1 MKKINKQ
8 KLARII
14 KEQVLKSKRKQ
25 ILRESVSRAVRKVL
39 LNEKK
44 VDPEEF
50 PLKLSDVAA
59 DASDAKQ
66 NVTKGRQDGS
76 ETDDVIDVKPNATF
90 PVSQLKPSQS
100 SMNIGKAMG
109 MAISMI
115 AGKMPTGGNLG
126 AFISSDNHIMDGHH
140 RWVATSM
147 VDPSKEVGG
156 YAVDFPGTDLIRLL
170 NSITV
175 GKLGIMQGKEGTG
188 GFDQFKEAPIRQELT
203 KLASEGNEF
212 MKPADVMAAL
222 KKFTGEDGDAAVDA
236 AVKKFVD
243 NLGQVSFELPAGAP
257 DRVDMPVIDPKRVP
271 NADKIAAK
279 ALAQGEIDWNEP
291 KAPFALE
298 EK

>member
-25 ILRESVSRAVRKVL
+25 KLRESVTRAVKKVL
-39 LNEKK
+39 LNEK

-66 NVTKGRQDGS
+66 NVTKGRQDGDPK
-76 ETDDVIDVKPNATF
+76 DDVIDVTPNATF

-109 MAISMI
+109 MAISML
-115 AGKMPTGGNLG
+115 AGKMETGGNLG
-126 AFISSDNHIMDGHH
+126 AFISNDNHIMDGHH

-156 YAVDFPGTDLIRLL
+156 YLVDFPGTDLIRLL
-170 NSITV
+170 NAITV

-188 GFDQFKEAPIRQELT
+188 GFDQFKEGPIRAELS
-203 KLASEGNEF
+203 KLAREGNKF
-212 MKPADVMAAL
+212 LKAVDVMQAL
-222 KKFTGEDGDAAVDA
+222 EKFTGQKGDAAVDA
-236 AVKKFVD
+236 AIKKMVD
-243 NLGQVSFELPAGAP
+243 NLGQISFKLPAGAP
-257 DRVDMPVIDPKRVP
+257 DRVDMPVIDPDRVKG
-271 NADKIAAK
+271 ADKIAAK